1 MSAFGEGGPAALIFE
16 PTGGSHPPD
25 QAQQERLKRAVEQ
38 PPVAAGIDLSNWNWK
53 VVRRFVEER
62 FGLKLSRSSCLN
74 YPVSST
80 GQALHRLG
88 FVLKRPKKR
97 LVKADT
103 ARREAFVAEYFALTE
118 AARRTEA
125 KIFFADEAH
134 C

>member
-1 MSAFGEGGPAALIFE
+1 MVPPA
-16 PTGGSHPPD
+16 PD
-25 QAQQERLKRAVEQ
+25 QAQQERLKGAVEQ

-62 FGLKLSRSSCLN
+62 FGLKLSQSSCLN